1 MFKFGHIDM
10 EKEGN
15 PVIWD
20 RISKDDFNLI
30 MKCKNLYE
38 QCLAYTGRNI
48 HDVNGAAGNLLNGID
63 HFLFSFT
70 KDFINKKYDIDG
82 LNAKYA
88 DKGGWEGHTRKFL
101 VEQAIPRALKA
112 LNMLTNS

>member
-10 EKEGN
+10 EKEDD

-20 RISKDDFNLI
+20 RVSKDDFNLL

-38 QCLAYTGRNI
+38 QCRAYSGRNV
-48 HDVNGAAGNLLNGID
+48 HEVNGAAGNLLNGAYN
-63 HFLFSFT
+63 FLYSFT
-70 KDFINKKYDIDG
+70 KDFIDKKRDIDG

-88 DKGGWEGHTRKFL
+88 RSGGWECHTRNFL
-101 VEQAIPRALKA
+101 VDYAVPRALKA
-112 LNMLTNS
+112 LAEK

>member
-10 EKEGN
+10 EKEDN
-15 PVIWD
+15 PVLWD

-38 QCLAYTGRNI
+38 QCLAYSGRNV
-48 HDVNGAAGNLLNGID
+48 HDVNGTAENLLNGVD
-63 HFLFSFT
+63 NFLFSFT
-70 KDFINKKYDIDG
+70 EKFISKKYDIDG
-82 LNAKYA
+82 LNATYEA
-88 DKGGWEGHTRKFL
+88 DGGWEGRTRKFL

-112 LNMLTNS
+112 LNE

>member
-10 EKEGN
+10 EESYKSK
-15 PVIWD
+15 VLWD
-20 RISKDDFNLI
+20 KISKDDFDLI

-38 QCLAYTGRNI
+38 QCLAYSGKNV
-48 HDVNGAAGNLLNGID
+48 HDVNCAAGHLLNGTY

-70 KDFINKKYDIDG
+70 EDFINKKHDIDG

-88 DKGGWEGHTRKFL
+88 SEGDWKDHTRKFL
-101 VEQAIPRALKA
+101 VEQAVPRVLKA
-112 LNMLTNS
+112 LA